1 MAGASGDHPWT
12 ALSLFDALIDH
23 LGAEPSEERVELSLL
38 TIDVALAGM
47 HRGRAVVT
55 PRVLDYIR
63 ISGTAATPL
72 ADEEFAS
79 DLLPKFTTLEL
90 SEDGLIDPKSKL
102 AGNQL
107 ANFSAFLSRRFRA
120 NDWMWGR
127 MDAAAGLVDI
137 LLRPD
142 HLLPRDRS
150 ATAEPLL
157 EIGGVAPG
165 PPSLCGLVEQIVTSP
180 IGVVDNDMAP
190 YATSATVLCR
200 ELWRRYGATVE
211 IELEAAASAVEG
223 GLGLNPDLLLMTRRL
238 VTTRWHLEI
247 FVNEAGAVL
256 TQPLEPN
263 DPPVSPPVPASS
275 ERGLPQATA
284 NIRQLMRGY
293 ETSGRLGDIW
303 GSRQTSALGVRVAR
317 HAARAL
323 APKSGPLGT
332 VQRTLLAIPL
342 ILAADAALLRG
353 AFLVAFSLLVH
364 VVLGPRLNGTV
375 HFVILFISLPA
386 AAVYWSKCVKRS
398 KPAPRSKRLA
408 AWLAGGIALA
418 ACVFGVISMFKD
430 WVPFGSPQPVAASS
444 PWAVLFGDDVSIQLV
459 RVHCGGGQRHSRGL
473 PDGLGQVVLGRRFHV
488 VATVLMGWWA
498 AVGAWDQGE
507 TTRCGPNSRPCSAR
521 CGLPRSFL
529 RQGSPSWSSP

>member
-1 MAGASGDHPWT
+1 
-12 ALSLFDALIDH
+12 
-23 LGAEPSEERVELSLL
+23 
-38 TIDVALAGM
+38 M

-79 DLLPKFTTLEL
+79 DLLPTFTTLEL

-142 HLLPRDRS
+142 HLLPRDLS

-157 EIGGVAPG
+157 EIVGVAPG
-165 PPSLCGLVEQIVTSP
+165 QPSLCALVEQIVTSP
-180 IGVVDNDMAP
+180 IRALDNDMAP
-190 YATSATVLCR
+190 YATSATDLCG
-200 ELWRRYGATVE
+200 ELWRRYGAAVE
-211 IELEAAASAVEG
+211 IELEAAAAAAAVEG
-223 GLGLNPDLLLMTRRL
+223 GHGRPPDLLLMTRKL

-263 DPPVSPPVPASS
+263 DPPAPPPVPASG

-284 NIRQLMRGY
+284 NIRQLMRDY

-332 VQRTLLAIPL
+332 VKRTLLAIPL
-342 ILAADAALLRG
+342 VLAADAALLRG

-375 HFVILFISLPA
+375 HFVILCISLPA

-398 KPAPRSKRLA
+398 KPEPLPKRLWG
-408 AWLAGGIALA
+408 WLAGAVALA
-418 ACVFGVISMFKD
+418 GSVFGVISMFKH
-430 WVPFGSPQPVAASS
+430 WVPFGSPDPVVATSA
-444 PWAVLFGDDVSIQLV
+444 WDVLFGDDMSIRWYAITVAGASCAVAACLMV
-459 RVHCGGGQRHSRGL
+459 WAKWFWAVGFT
-473 PDGLGQVVLGRRFHV
+473 VA
-488 VATVLMGWWA
+488 ATVLMGWWA
-498 AVGAWDQGE
+498 AVGAWDRGGNDSGWAQIQAALGSMWTPAVLLAAG
-507 TTRCGPNSRPCSAR
+507 TTIVVLTLTPENRPISGAVGPDTR
-521 CGLPRSFL
+521 
-529 RQGSPSWSSP
+529 